1 MGQKDVLGKARRIKL
16 GKRTNEKKLV
26 YSFVLNPDKVRS
38 HPRNSDLELHLYIC
52 RDLPSRVIFSLR
64 FFPLLSKCW

>member
-26 YSFVLNPDKVRS
+26 YSFVLNPDEVRS
-38 HPRNSDLELHLYIC
+38 HQRNSDLELHL
-52 RDLPSRVIFSLR
+52 
-64 FFPLLSKCW
+64 